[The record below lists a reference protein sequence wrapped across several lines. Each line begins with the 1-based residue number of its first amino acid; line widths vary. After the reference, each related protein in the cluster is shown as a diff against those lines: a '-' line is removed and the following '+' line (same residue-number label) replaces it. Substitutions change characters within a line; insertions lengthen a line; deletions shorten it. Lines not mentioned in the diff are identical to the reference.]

1 MDNTYLVYALAEN
14 KPDTGNIRETF
25 FLSQMKFTHK
35 VISSE
40 KSDFEIDN
48 YTFEI
53 EGQENSKNKYMV

>member
-1 MDNTYLVYALAEN
+1 
-14 KPDTGNIRETF
+14 
-25 FLSQMKFTHK
+25 MKVHHK

-53 EGQENSKNKYMV
+53 GGAGKQQKQIHGIENAYVVKDDIEYGYNNTIPLWYFGFNY